1 MPDRAAR
8 MKWLRYW
15 WPALVWAVV
24 ISGFSTGAFTSDNTS
39 HYIIPILRFFL
50 PHAAPE
56 TLDFLHHIIR
66 KCGHLT
72 EYFILSMLILRG
84 NRAGEKGMHVR
95 WALVT
100 ILIIAC
106 YAALDEYHQSF
117 VPGRTAAVGDVLIDT
132 SGGIAAQLVASLFI
146 LLGTARE
153 KRLQDERNA
162 ARTLPSNTA

>member
-1 MPDRAAR
+1 
-8 MKWLRYW
+8 MKWLKYW

-24 ISGFSTGAFTSDNTS
+24 ISGFSTAAFTSDNTG
-39 HYIIPILRFFL
+39 HFIIPILRFFL

-66 KCGHLT
+66 KCAHLT

-84 NRAGEKGMHVR
+84 IRAGEKGMHLR
-95 WALVT
+95 WVLVT
-100 ILIIAC
+100 ILIVAC

-132 SGGIAAQLVASLFI
+132 SGGIAAQIVASLFV
-146 LLGTARE
+146 LLGKARE
-153 KRLQDERNA
+153 KRLQDEKIA
-162 ARTLPSNTA
+162 AGTIPTNTV

>member
-1 MPDRAAR
+1 

-24 ISGFSTGAFTSDNTS
+24 ISGFSTGTFTSDNTS
-39 HYIIPILRFFL
+39 HYIIPILRFLL

-84 NRAGEKGMHVR
+84 IRAGEKGLYLR
-95 WALVT
+95 WALIT
-100 ILIIAC
+100 ILIVAC

-132 SGGIAAQLVASLFI
+132 TGGIAAQIVASLFV
-146 LLGTARE
+146 LLGEARE
-153 KRLQDERNA
+153 KRLENERKA
-162 ARTLPSNTA
+162 AGVAPINT

>member
-1 MPDRAAR
+1 
-8 MKWLRYW
+8 MKWLKHW
-15 WPALVWAVV
+15 WPALVWAVAV
-24 ISGFSTGAFTSDNTS
+24 SGFSTGAFTSDNTS
-39 HYIIPILRFFL
+39 HFILPMLRFFL
-50 PHAAPE
+50 PHASAE
-56 TLDFLHHIIR
+56 TLDLLHHIIR

-84 NRAGEKGMHVR
+84 IRAGEKGMHLR

-100 ILIIAC
+100 ILIIAG

-132 SGGIAAQLVASLFI
+132 SGGIAAQIVASLFV
-146 LLGTARE
+146 LLGKARE

-162 ARTLPSNTA
+162 VGTIPSNTA

>member
-1 MPDRAAR
+1 

-15 WPALVWAVV
+15 WPALAWAVV
-24 ISGFSTGAFTSDNTS
+24 ISVFSTGLFKSDNTGS
-39 HYIIPILRFFL
+39 VIIPMLRFFL
-50 PHAAPE
+50 PHASAE

-84 NRAGEKGMHVR
+84 IRAGEKGLYLR
-95 WALVT
+95 WVLVT
-100 ILIIAC
+100 ILIVAG

-132 SGGIAAQLVASLFI
+132 AGGIAAQLVASLFI
-146 LLGTARE
+146 LLGKARE
-153 KRLQDERNA
+153 KRHENERKA
-162 ARTLPSNTA
+162 AATIPTSTA

>member
-1 MPDRAAR
+1 
-8 MKWLRYW
+8 MKWLKYW

-39 HYIIPILRFFL
+39 RYIIPILRFFL
-50 PHAAPE
+50 PHASPE
-56 TLDFLHHIIR
+56 TLYFLHHIIR
-66 KCGHLT
+66 KCAHLT

-84 NRAGEKGMHVR
+84 IRAGEKGMHVR

-100 ILIIAC
+100 ILIIAG

-132 SGGIAAQLVASLFI
+132 SGGIVAQIVASLFV
-146 LLGTARE
+146 LLGKARE
-153 KRLQDERNA
+153 KRLQDEKIA
-162 ARTLPSNTA
+162 AETIPTNTV

>member
-1 MPDRAAR
+1 MN
-8 MKWLRYW
+8 WLKHW
-15 WPALVWAVV
+15 WPALIWAVV
-24 ISGFSTGAFTSDNTS
+24 ISGFSTSTFTSDNTG

-50 PHAAPE
+50 PHASAE
-56 TLDFLHHIIR
+56 TLELLHHLIR

-84 NRAGEKGMHVR
+84 IRAGRKGMYLR

-100 ILIIAC
+100 ILIVAG

-132 SGGIAAQLVASLFI
+132 SGGAIALIVASLFARFGKNRGQLQQRERGAI
-146 LLGTARE
+146 GTAP
-153 KRLQDERNA
+153 N
-162 ARTLPSNTA
+162 NTA

>member
-1 MPDRAAR
+1 

-24 ISGFSTGAFTSDNTS
+24 ISVFSTGLFKSDNTGS
-39 HYIIPILRFFL
+39 VIIPVLRFFL
-50 PHAAPE
+50 PHASAE

-84 NRAGEKGMHVR
+84 IRAGEKGLYLR
-95 WALVT
+95 WVLVT
-100 ILIIAC
+100 ILIVAG

-132 SGGIAAQLVASLFI
+132 AGGIAAQLVASLFI
-146 LLGTARE
+146 LLGKARE
-153 KRLQDERNA
+153 KRHENERKA
-162 ARTLPSNTA
+162 AATIPTSTA

>member
-1 MPDRAAR
+1 

-24 ISGFSTGAFTSDNTS
+24 ISGFSTGAFSSANTS
-39 HYIIPILRFFL
+39 HFIIPILRFFL

-84 NRAGEKGMHVR
+84 IRAGEKGLYLR
-95 WALVT
+95 WVLVT
-100 ILIIAC
+100 ILIVAC

-117 VPGRTAAVGDVLIDT
+117 VPGRTAAVGDVIIDT
-132 SGGIAAQLVASLFI
+132 TGGIAAQIVASLFV
-146 LLGTARE
+146 LLGKARE

-162 ARTLPSNTA
+162 AATVPTNTA

>member
-1 MPDRAAR
+1 

-15 WPALVWAVV
+15 WPALIWAVV

-39 HYIIPILRFFL
+39 HFIIPILRFFL

-84 NRAGEKGMHVR
+84 IRAGEKGMHLR

-100 ILIIAC
+100 ILIIAG

-132 SGGIAAQLVASLFI
+132 SGGAAALIVASLFV
-146 LLGTARE
+146 LLGKARE
-153 KRLQDERNA
+153 RRLEDERNA
-162 ARTLPSNTA
+162 AARTIPTNTT

>member
-1 MPDRAAR
+1 

-15 WPALVWAVV
+15 WPALVWAVA
-24 ISGFSTGAFTSDNTS
+24 ISGFSTGAFTTDNTS

-56 TLDFLHHIIR
+56 TLEFLHHIIR

-84 NRAGEKGMHVR
+84 IRAGEKGLHPR

-100 ILIIAC
+100 ILIIAG

-132 SGGIAAQLVASLFI
+132 SGGIAAQIVASLFV
-146 LLGTARE
+146 LLGKARE

-162 ARTLPSNTA
+162 PATIPTNTA

>member
-1 MPDRAAR
+1 

-39 HYIIPILRFFL
+39 HFIIPILRFFL

-84 NRAGEKGMHVR
+84 IRAGEKGMHVR

-100 ILIIAC
+100 ILIIAG
-106 YAALDEYHQSF
+106 YAALDEYPQSF

-132 SGGIAAQLVASLFI
+132 TGGIAAQIVASLFV
-146 LLGTARE
+146 LLGKARE
-153 KRLQDERNA
+153 KRLQDEKIA
-162 ARTLPSNTA
+162 AGTIPTNTA

>member
-1 MPDRAAR
+1 

-24 ISGFSTGAFTSDNTS
+24 ISGFSTGAFTADNTS
-39 HYIIPILRFFL
+39 HFIIPILRFFL

-66 KCGHLT
+66 KCAHLT

-84 NRAGEKGMHVR
+84 IRAGEKGMHLR
-95 WALVT
+95 WVLVT
-100 ILIIAC
+100 ILIVAC

-132 SGGIAAQLVASLFI
+132 SGGIAAQIVASLFV
-146 LLGTARE
+146 LLGKARE
-153 KRLQDERNA
+153 KRLQDEKIA
-162 ARTLPSNTA
+162 AGTIPTNTA

>member
-1 MPDRAAR
+1 
-8 MKWLRYW
+8 MKWLKHW

-24 ISGFSTGAFTSDNTS
+24 ISGFSTGVFTSDNTS
-39 HYIIPILRFFL
+39 HFIIPMLRFFL
-50 PHAAPE
+50 PHASAE

-84 NRAGEKGMHVR
+84 IRAGEKGMHLR

-100 ILIIAC
+100 VLVIAA

-132 SGGIAAQLVASLFI
+132 SGGIAAQLVASLFV
-146 LLGTARE
+146 LLGKARE
-153 KRLQDERNA
+153 KRLEDERKAVGTIPTNA
-162 ARTLPSNTA
+162 A

>member
-1 MPDRAAR
+1 

-15 WPALVWAVV
+15 WPALVWAAV
-24 ISGFSTGAFTSDNTS
+24 ISVFSTGAFTSDNTS
-39 HYIIPILRFFL
+39 HFIIPILRFFL

-84 NRAGEKGMHVR
+84 IRAGEKGLHLR
-95 WALVT
+95 WVLVT
-100 ILIIAC
+100 ILIIAG

-132 SGGIAAQLVASLFI
+132 SGGIAAQIVASLFV
-146 LLGTARE
+146 LLGKARE
-153 KRLQDERNA
+153 RRLQDEKLA
-162 ARTLPSNTA
+162 ARTIPTNTA

>member
-1 MPDRAAR
+1 

-15 WPALVWAVV
+15 WPALIWAVV
-24 ISGFSTGAFTSDNTS
+24 ISGFSTGWFTSDNTS
-39 HYIIPILRFFL
+39 HFVVPILHFFL
-50 PHAAPE
+50 PHASAE

-84 NRAGEKGMHVR
+84 IRAGEKGLHVR

-100 ILIIAC
+100 ILIIAG

-132 SGGIAAQLVASLFI
+132 SGGAAALVVASLFV
-146 LLGTARE
+146 LLGKVRA
-153 KRLQDERNA
+153 KRRQEEGNA
-162 ARTLPSNTA
+162 ARTIPTNTA

>member
-1 MPDRAAR
+1 
-8 MKWLRYW
+8 MKWLKHW
-15 WPALVWAVV
+15 WPALIWALV
-24 ISGFSTGAFTSDNTS
+24 ISGFSTAAFTSDNTS
-39 HYIIPILRFFL
+39 HFIIPILRFFL
-50 PHAAPE
+50 PHASAE

-84 NRAGEKGMHVR
+84 IRAGEKGMHLR

-100 ILIIAC
+100 ILVIAA

-132 SGGIAAQLVASLFI
+132 SGGIAAQIVASLFV
-146 LLGTARE
+146 LLGKARE

-162 ARTLPSNTA
+162 VGTIPTNTA

>member
-1 MPDRAAR
+1 

-15 WPALVWAVV
+15 WPALIWAVA
-24 ISGFSTGAFTSDNTS
+24 ISCFSTGAFTTDNTS
-39 HYIIPILRFFL
+39 HFIIPILRFFL

-84 NRAGEKGMHVR
+84 IRAGEKGMHVR

-100 ILIIAC
+100 ILIIAG

-132 SGGIAAQLVASLFI
+132 SGGIAAQMVASLFV
-146 LLGTARE
+146 LLGKARE
-153 KRLQDERNA
+153 KRLQDETHG
-162 ARTLPSNTA
+162 ARTVPTNTA

>member
-1 MPDRAAR
+1 

-15 WPALVWAVV
+15 WPALAWAVV

-39 HYIIPILRFFL
+39 HFIIPILRFFL

-56 TLDFLHHIIR
+56 TLELLHYIIR

-84 NRAGEKGMHVR
+84 IRAGEKGMHVR

-100 ILIIAC
+100 ILIIAG

-117 VPGRTAAVGDVLIDT
+117 VPGRTAAVGDVFIDT
-132 SGGIAAQLVASLFI
+132 SGGAAALIVASLFV
-146 LLGTARE
+146 LLGKARE
-153 KRLQDERNA
+153 KRHEDELNA
-162 ARTLPSNTA
+162 ARTIPPNTT